1 MRLKC
6 KLLLAMASCFVA
18 ASPSLAEE
26 LLLSGGPIVTMAKDT
41 PETVE
46 AILVRDG
53 KIVATGSMLTVKK
66 AATKN
71 AESIDL
77 KGRTLLPG
85 FIDAHGHMGYV
96 GQNAAMAQLQ
106 PPPVAGVTNIAE
118 LQAALRNYKR
128 PAEMPLLIG
137 NGYDDSQLAE
147 RRHPTRADLDA
158 VSETV
163 PILTFHVSGHFASM
177 NSAMLKLV
185 GYSSETPN
193 PSGGVI
199 RREVDGKTPNGV
211 LEETA
216 VYPVLKLMAPKG
228 IEANIEPLVLG
239 AKIYA
244 ANGITTGQ
252 DGRVMPEGWAA
263 LDAAAKQGKFPI
275 DVVALISFDRE
286 WPADIRAQ
294 IGKPYAGHLRIGGV
308 KLVLDGSPQG
318 RTAWL
323 KDPVPVPPD
332 GQKEGYVGYP
342 AINLKLFNDR
352 LADAAKNN
360 WQVFA
365 HVNGDQA
372 AQALI
377 DGVRANGLSG
387 RRTIAIH
394 NQVVQL
400 DQLKAMRDLDIQP
413 SYFANHTYY
422 WGDWHRDV
430 ALGVKRAEFISPQ
443 ATAWSLGLR
452 PTAHNDSPVVPPDIL
467 RLVWSSVNRRTQS
480 GDILGPMERIS
491 PYRALQ
497 QVTIN
502 AAWQIGEDGDKG
514 SIEPGKR
521 AGLVL
526 LDGNPLSVDPGDI
539 HKIHVVATI
548 KDGKTIFGQL
558 TGEPVKLGVYWPL
571 TQPAASWVR

>member
-228 IEANIEPLVLG
+228 IEANIAPLVLG

-400 DQLKAMRDLDIQP
+400 DQLKAMKDLDIQP

-521 AGLVL
+521 ADLVL

-558 TGEPVKLGVYWPL
+558 TGEPVR
-571 TQPAASWVR
+571 QP